1 MITNINHE
9 KLDDSKVP
17 TRKKYNILKSIF
29 GKQKKSKVSLSETIA
44 EVVSQNKQSNYQIS
58 DEEQKIL
65 INAVNFTD
73 AIVEDIMIQR
83 SDIVASPLNAKFTE
97 LKKIIID
104 TGHTRIPVY
113 EENLDNVKGFIHIK
127 DLLSYFDSKKNFKIQ
142 DIIHKTIFIPP
153 SMKVVDV
160 VHKMRSS
167 GIRIAIVIDE
177 YGGTDGM
184 VTMENLIEEIVGEV
198 ESEEMIN
205 LKENNYEVN
214 ARIKIEDL
222 EEKLHVKLINH
233 NKLEDD
239 FDTLGGLIVSIC
251 KKIPKEGETIKHKSG
266 IKFYIK
272 EAEARFIKT
281 VIIQV

>member
-1 MITNINHE
+1 MNNEESGSSSETTQN
-9 KLDDSKVP
+9 
-17 TRKKYNILKSIF
+17 KYNILKYIF
-29 GKQKKSKVSLSETIA
+29 GRKRKSKVSLSETIA
-44 EVVSQNKQSNYQIS
+44 EAVSQNNQSDYPIRE
-58 DEEQKIL
+58 EEQKIL

-73 AIVEDIMIQR
+73 AIVEDIMIPR
-83 SDIVASPLNAKFTE
+83 TDIIAIPLNVKFSE
-97 LKKIIID
+97 LKKTILD

-113 EENLDNVKGFIHIK
+113 EESLDNIKGYIHIK
-127 DLLSYFDSKKNFKIQ
+127 DLLSYFDSQKKFDVQ
-142 DIIHKTIFIPP
+142 DILRTSLFIPP

-167 GIRIAIVIDE
+167 SIRIAIVIDE

-184 VTMENLIEEIVGEV
+184 ITIENLIDEIVGEI
-198 ESEEMIN
+198 ENDEIIAIQ
-205 LKENNYEVN
+205 ENNYEVN

-222 EEKLHVKLINH
+222 EERLNLKLVDH
-233 NKLEDD
+233 NKLDDD

-251 KKIPKEGETIKHKSG
+251 KKIPEAGEIIKHKSG

-281 VIIQV
+281 VVIQL